1 MRKFCGFIFR
11 LLGWKINGEVP
22 ALNKFV
28 ICVAPHTSNV
38 DFIIGKLAYASL
50 GLKLSFL
57 IKKEWLRPPFGR
69 FMRRRGAIGVDRS
82 RNHSMTDILAELFRQ
97 KRHLHLAIT
106 PEGTRKRNP
115 DWKLGFYYIAKK
127 AGVPILIVALDYKVK
142 EVKILDLFTPTNDE
156 AADITA
162 IKNKYRGITGLHPD
176 KFAI

>member
-1 MRKFCGFIFR
+1 
-11 LLGWKINGEVP
+11 
-22 ALNKFV
+22 
-28 ICVAPHTSNV
+28 
-38 DFIIGKLAYASL
+38 
-50 GLKLSFL
+50 
-57 IKKEWLRPPFGR
+57 
-69 FMRRRGAIGVDRS
+69 
-82 RNHSMTDILAELFRQ
+82 MTDILAELFRQ

-142 EVKILDLFTPTNDE
+142 EVKILDLFTPTSDE